1 LALGLGSFA
10 YVDFLLL
17 GYVVC
22 CGLVFCLVFLWGTLR
37 GKDMRKIIFI
47 LICILGLMVSCDKN
61 NVPAEKENI
70 EKPSKYEKKV
80 DKVISE
86 IKNIKEPWAYSCKIK
101 CGIQNFSRND
111 ILISIYEDGWLFL
124 DTSQIPLTNKQRKEI
139 KDFYNKV
146 VFSSEKEDYVDKAIN
161 NFLKK

>member
-22 CGLVFCLVFLWGTLR
+22 CGLVFYLVFLWAALR

-47 LICILGLMVSCDKN
+47 LICILGLMVSC
-61 NVPAEKENI
+61 E
-70 EKPSKYEKKV
+70 PSKYEKKV

-86 IKNIKEPWAYSCKIK
+86 IKNIKEPWIYSCKFK

-124 DTSQIPLTNKQRKEI
+124 DTGRIPLTKKQRREI
-139 KDFYNKV
+139 KDFYSKV
-146 VFSSEKEDYVDKAIN
+146 VLSSEKEDYVDKAIN
-161 NFLKK
+161 NFLKNDSN